1 MEITMKFLGMD
12 SWDRPVY
19 EDETGT
25 LWKDVHP
32 HSQYTPKLCT
42 SNGNNFDGE
51 SDVPMSYMKKYE
63 NAEIQFISERIL
75 WN

>member
-1 MEITMKFLGMD
+1 MKITLKFLGMD

-25 LWKDVHP
+25 LWKDVNP
-32 HSQYTPKLCT
+32 RSQYEPELCT
-42 SNGNNFDGE
+42 SNGNDFDGE
-51 SDVPMSYMKKYE
+51 SDVPMSDMKKYA
-63 NAEIQFISERIL
+63 NAEIQFIPERIL

>member
-1 MEITMKFLGMD
+1 MKITLKFIGMD

-25 LWKDVHP
+25 LWKDVDP
-32 HSQYTPKLCT
+32 RRQYAPDLCT
-42 SNGNNFDGE
+42 PNGNLFDGE
-51 SDVPMSYMKKYE
+51 PDVSMSCMKKYE
-63 NAEIQFISERIL
+63 NAEIQFIPERIL